1 MKKHSILPLTAIA
14 CLLLAA
20 GLAPRSGLAQH
31 GASMQSMGLE
41 EESPAHAGG
50 GEPQHEKG
58 RVNWYH
64 LGEKTPP
71 LIASFVNLAV
81 MIFIIWYFA
90 RKSVN
95 RYFRER
101 SRKIKS
107 ALDESETMKNEAEVR
122 FKRISE
128 KLDRIEQEMQM
139 LKKEMIA
146 SAVAENERAVSEA
159 RGHAEA
165 VRAGAL
171 RLIEIEKDVMVENLK
186 REIAEMVIRRA
197 GEIVKERIVQA
208 DHDRMTRETVDS
220 FTGNVFD
227 GGPGAPSNPPVQR

>member
-1 MKKHSILPLTAIA
+1 MRKYSILPLAAAA

-20 GLAPRSGLAQH
+20 GVARTQHEAPVQA
-31 GASMQSMGLE
+31 MGRE
-41 EESPAHAGG
+41 GESLAHAEE
-50 GEPQHEKG
+50 GEPQHERG
-58 RVNWYH
+58 PVNWYRV
-64 LGEKTPP
+64 GEKTPP

-81 MIFIIWYFA
+81 MIFLIWYFA

-107 ALDESETMKNEAEVR
+107 ALDESEAMKDEAEVR

-171 RLIEIEKDVMVENLK
+171 RLIEIEKEVMVENLK

-197 GEIVKERIVQA
+197 GEIVKERIVKA

-220 FTGNVFD
+220 FTRNISE
-227 GGPGAPSNPPVQR
+227 GPGAPSTPAVER